1 MSEKKLIQDL
11 LLEDG
16 TITSEQYNIITEY
29 AKKYNVGFVDAIKET
44 ETLSDLRKVVEV
56 LAKSLD
62 MPYVA
67 VRNLE
72 LDRAVTHRIN
82 NAMARHFNVIPI
94 SEKSGIVTFAVPLKH
109 ATNLQIKDELQRASG
124 ARLVEFVISYS
135 PDITQ
140 TIDEVFRADE
150 EIAEISAAQ
159 EKENK
164 ENKNMDTANLLPGE
178 INEESKII
186 KFIDLILAQALK
198 DKASDIHFDPEER
211 NLVVRYRIDGILYER
226 AKAPISNAKE
236 ITSRIK
242 VMANLDI
249 SDKRNPQD
257 GRISLTIEGQ
267 KVDFRIATL
276 PSIFGEKIVV
286 RVLDNSAATLP
297 LQRLGFYKD
306 DFERL
311 TKAASKPYGV
321 VLVTGP
327 TGSGKSTTL
336 YSLLNKLVSPKI
348 NIITA
353 EDPVEYRM
361 SKGITQVQ
369 INVKQDLTFSKVLR
383 TILRAD
389 PDIILVGEIRDT
401 ETANIVLQ
409 AGMTGHMVF
418 STLHTNDAASALSR
432 LQEMGVE
439 SFMIVSTLEAVV
451 SQRLTRKLCGFCKEE
466 YIPTVEELDS
476 VGFPYDKKKELP
488 TFHKPVG
495 CKECNQTGYAGRQG
509 IFEVLPVTETIRKAV
524 LTGMSSE
531 DLTKLAMT
539 EGMTTML
546 QDGFRKVADGITTI
560 EEVLRVVS

>member
-1 MSEKKLIQDL
+1 MSEKKLIQDI

-16 TITSEQYNIITEY
+16 TITLEQYENVTEY
-29 AKKYNVGFVDAIKET
+29 STKYGVSFIDAIIET
-44 ETLSDLRKVVEV
+44 EALSDLRKVVEV

-62 MPYVA
+62 LPYVA
-67 VRNLE
+67 IRD
-72 LDRAVTHRIN
+72 LDLDPTVTSRIN
-82 NAMARHFNVIPI
+82 SNLARHYNVIPI
-94 SEKSGIVTFAVPLKH
+94 SETSGIVTFAVPLKY

-140 TIDEVFRADE
+140 TIDEIFRGDDKLKDITSDE
-150 EIAEISAAQ
+150 DDDNIMTTSSA
-159 EKENK
+159 
-164 ENKNMDTANLLPGE
+164 LLPGE
-178 INEESKII
+178 IGEDSKTI
-186 KFIDLILAQALK
+186 KFIDLILEQALK

-211 NLVVRYRIDGILYER
+211 NLVVRYRIDGILYEKT
-226 AKAPISNAKE
+226 KAPLSAAKE

-242 VMANLDI
+242 VMAQLDI

-257 GRISLTIEGQ
+257 GRISLKINGQ

-276 PSIFGEKIVV
+276 PSIFGEKIVI
-286 RVLDNSAATLP
+286 RVLDNTSSNMTLK
-297 LQRLGFYKD
+297 RLGLYQD
-306 DFERL
+306 DYDKL
-311 TKAASKPYGV
+311 SKIVSKPHGV

-336 YSLLNKLVSPKI
+336 YSILNKLVSPRI

-383 TILRAD
+383 TILRSD

-439 SFMIVSTLEAVV
+439 PFMVVSTLEAVV
-451 SQRLTRKLCGFCKEE
+451 SQRLARKVCEKCRTE
-466 YIPTVEELDS
+466 YIATEDELNAIKYPYNPEE
-476 VGFPYDKKKELP
+476 PLP
-488 TFHKPVG
+488 TFYKANG
-495 CKECNQTGYAGRQG
+495 CKECNQTGYIGRVG
-509 IFEVLPVTETIRKAV
+509 IFEVLPVTETIRSAV
-524 LTGMSSE
+524 LKGMSSN
-531 DLTKLAMT
+531 DLTKLAIE
-539 EGMTTML
+539 EGMLSMRM
-546 QDGFRKVADGITTI
+546 DGFRKAADGLTTI
-560 EEVLRVVS
+560 EEVIRVVS